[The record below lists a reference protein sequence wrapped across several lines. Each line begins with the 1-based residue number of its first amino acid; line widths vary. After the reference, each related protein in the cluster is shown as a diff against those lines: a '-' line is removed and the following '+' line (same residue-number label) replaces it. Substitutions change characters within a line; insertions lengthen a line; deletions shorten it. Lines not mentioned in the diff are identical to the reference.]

1 MFSALKTLILK
12 TKMIIAKPIEFVFSC
27 REKDLFLMTSTES
40 VMIESQIKLPKFT
53 RSLQG

>member
-12 TKMIIAKPIEFVFSC
+12 TKMIIAKTIEFVFSC